1 MIWLWRCFAGVHM
14 TLRTGGVICMAMVHL
29 TPPQPVHRHS
39 ELWGKGCYLGLW
51 LQHASNP
58 TCCRSHAPYTKWCLV
73 TAGCSLSSRHQ
84 ARLFKLRLTQIP
96 GDDTYSAYHKRKPCT
111 WAAYFDHVNW
121 VHVIK
126 VISHEVTSLGWQG
139 SDLPA
144 GHSCPLSSCCYLHAW
159 VVGHCDLAA
168 GSAWLLYSVSRF
180 LALPATTGEEALANH
195 GPFCFWTQYVSKTW
209 KSNNKLV

>member
-1 MIWLWRCFAGVHM
+1 MPCHCRL
-14 TLRTGGVICMAMVHL
+14 L
-29 TPPQPVHRHS
+29 TDIKTSSKTIQAPPHPNTRRWHPH
-39 ELWGKGCYLGLW
+39 
-51 LQHASNP
+51 
-58 TCCRSHAPYTKWCLV
+58 
-73 TAGCSLSSRHQ
+73 
-84 ARLFKLRLTQIP
+84 
-96 GDDTYSAYHKRKPCT
+96 AYHKRKPCT
-111 WAAYFDHVNW
+111 WAAYFDRVNW

-126 VISHEVTSLGWQG
+126 VTSHEVTTLGWQG

-168 GSAWLLYSVSRF
+168 GSAWLLHSVSRF
-180 LALPATTGEEALANH
+180 LALPTTKGEEALANH